1 MNYKNIIK
9 NKKIRLK
16 ILDFIPDKM
25 IYIQS
30 CISTG
35 RYLNLLIPKH
45 FTEKLQWYKLYYINK
60 LLTQCTDKYLV
71 RDYIL
76 SRDIYPETS
85 DLGLFL
91 KLKISISEIIVS
103 PKYINYDRQ
112 KKQSIIL
119 KECDY
124 LKEHNL
130 DIKSFEQYSK
140 EYSKIRIRKKNPRPI
155 LYKDSDFINSL
166 KFKS

>member
-1 MNYKNIIK
+1 M
-9 NKKIRLK
+9 
-16 ILDFIPDKM
+16 M
-25 IYIQS
+25 IYIQY

-35 RYLNLLIPKH
+35 RYLNFLRPKH
-45 FTEKLQWYKLYYINK
+45 FTEKLQWYKLYYRNK
-60 LLTQCTDKYLV
+60 LLTQCTAKYLV
-71 RDYIL
+71 RDYIS

-85 DLGLFL
+85 GLGLFL
-91 KLKISISEIIVS
+91 ELEIGISEVIVS

-112 KKQSIIL
+112 KKKSIIL

-155 LYKDSDFINSL
+155 LYKDSDFIKTIKRCLND
-166 KFKS
+166 KSFV